1 MDFMKPKFIGSLTA
15 AVVMSTLGAP
25 LTGNAQQVEPDDTN
39 LSPVAHADRPDAG
52 TATADGDS
60 GLSTQTAAV
69 QASPAAADE
78 LESFRVLPHALDQKS
93 AATLYVRNI
102 PVLTFLGEDEATAQG
117 GQLIAVSSQ
126 AEPLGELTDES
137 VAQDPVWRATAIAS
151 RLHQLSEE
159 DSGADAIAV
168 RWNSDE
174 RTYEIMAD
182 GETLVAVGNGVML
195 PDTTQDPAQDALQA
209 ANRMRRLLG
218 GAEPLSASDIEGRP
232 APQPRARQVAASNVQ
247 SRTEGIASWY
257 GPGFHGNRSA
267 SGEVFN
273 QNALT
278 AAHRTLPFGTVV
290 RVVNLNNGR
299 DVVVRINDRGPYTGG
314 RIIDLSRGA
323 AQEIGL
329 TQSGV
334 GRVRV
339 EVLETP

>member
-1 MDFMKPKFIGSLTA
+1 MKPKFIGSLTA

-25 LTGNAQQVEPDDTN
+25 FAGNAQQVEPDDTN
-39 LSPVAHADRPDAG
+39 LSPVANAAHPDAG
-52 TATADGDS
+52 TETANGDS

-69 QASPAAADE
+69 QARPAAADE
-78 LESFRVLPHALDQKS
+78 LESFRVLPHALDEKA

-102 PVLTFLGEDEATAQG
+102 PVLTFLGENAAIAQG
-117 GQLIAVSSQ
+117 GQLIAVSIQ
-126 AEPLGELTDES
+126 AEPLGLTDES

-151 RLHQLSEE
+151 RLHQLSSEE
-159 DSGADAIAV
+159 NSGADAIAV

-174 RTYEIMAD
+174 RAYEIMAD

-218 GAEPLSASDIEGRP
+218 GAEPLSAADIEGRP
-232 APQPRARQVAASNVQ
+232 APQPRARQVATSNVQ

-299 DVVVRINDRGPYTGG
+299 AVVVRINDRGPYTGG

-323 AQEIGL
+323 AQQIGL

-339 EVLETP
+339 EVLQTP